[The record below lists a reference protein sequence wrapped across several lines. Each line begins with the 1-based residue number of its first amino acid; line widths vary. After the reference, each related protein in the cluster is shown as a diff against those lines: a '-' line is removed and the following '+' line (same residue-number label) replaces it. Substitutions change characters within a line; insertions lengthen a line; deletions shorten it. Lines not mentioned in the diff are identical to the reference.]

1 MIKLYTIGFTEKSA
15 QQFFALLE
23 QNQVRKIIDTRVSNN
38 SQLSGFA
45 KGRDLAFFARRLGN
59 IDYEHELDFAQTKE
73 LLGRYRKK
81 KISWD
86 EYTKEYLHLLEER
99 NIKETAN
106 LEALHDCCLLCSE
119 HLPEKCHRRLLAEY
133 LQKINHNI
141 QIIHLTEI
149 SQ

>member
-59 IDYEHELDFAQTKE
+59 IDYEHELDFAPTKE
-73 LLGRYRKK
+73 LTRRYRKK
-81 KISWD
+81 KIS
-86 EYTKEYLHLLEER
+86 
-99 NIKETAN
+99 
-106 LEALHDCCLLCSE
+106 
-119 HLPEKCHRRLLAEY
+119 
-133 LQKINHNI
+133 
-141 QIIHLTEI
+141 
-149 SQ
+149 